1 MNGAGKSVKAQ
12 TLKLLTEWLKEQKC
26 VVNFDISTMSS
37 DLMVVNIVTNIE
49 KEQISQM
56 ARRVWSFEVDKG
68 EYIAVLA
75 YIISGDA
82 HSKET
87 KDFIRRLSFFFYPD
101 DAKDFLLE
109 KLGEI
114 AHPICLNSLLNK
126 ECDLKIGNAKIH
138 IEYEE
143 SENE

>member
-1 MNGAGKSVKAQ
+1 MNEVRNSVKEQ

-26 VVNFDISTMSS
+26 VDSFDISTMSS
-37 DLMVVNIVTNIE
+37 DLIVINIITNIE
-49 KEQISQM
+49 KERNNLM
-56 ARRVWSFEVDKG
+56 TRRVWSFEVDKG
-68 EYIAVLA
+68 KYIAVLA
-75 YIISGDA
+75 YVICGNT

-87 KDFIRRLSFFFYPD
+87 KDFIRKLSLFFYPD
-101 DAKDFLLE
+101 DAKDYLLE

-114 AHPICLNSLLNK
+114 AHPFCLNYLLDK
-126 ECDLKIGNAKIH
+126 ECDFKIGNAKIH